1 MFNIIYL
8 NQKPNQ
14 SHPNELGLTAADN
27 AVGHPCRYG
36 LFPLGFQL
44 TVFCLPKGRL
54 SRCNIWPFGV
64 RLTAFRNVK
73 DSLLYCVDYQTV
85 MNRAKNWGLNGYE
98 ALVNGCRM
106 GKRKSLSR
114 THGTEK
120 GHDVFSIEKVFYF
133 FASSG
138 SIITLTLL
146 PPPNITSLTNL
157 ATLSGV
163 RALTMSLYFV
173 TVSTPYSSMS
183 LIAPTQ

>member
-1 MFNIIYL
+1 MFNIICP
-8 NQKPNQ
+8 NQKPKQ

-27 AVGHPCRYG
+27 AVSHPCRYG
-36 LFPLGFQL
+36 LFPVDFKL

-54 SRCNIWPFGV
+54 SQAKRWPFGMILSKS
-64 RLTAFRNVK
+64 R
-73 DSLLYCVDYQTV
+73 
-85 MNRAKNWGLNGYE
+85 GLNGYE